1 VQIEKGDEVTDFA
14 EYVRDIDDIFFGSS
28 AKRHFSSDEERLSFR
43 EKWLGRYILKH
54 RDSFFVA
61 LEAGR
66 AVGYLAGCLEDPTNL
81 DHFKDI
87 GYFSYIDDICQ
98 TFPAH
103 LHVNVAE
110 AYRNR
115 GLGGALVER
124 FAGWGKLKSVRGLH
138 LVTSSASRSLPFYR
152 RYGFRDLRTFA
163 WNSDLAVCMG
173 REL

>member
-1 VQIEKGDEVTDFA
+1 MQIQKADEVTNFA

-28 AKRHFSSDEERLSFR
+28 AKGHFSSDEERLSFR

-115 GLGGALVER
+115 GLGA
-124 FAGWGKLKSVRGLH
+124 H
-138 LVTSSASRSLPFYR
+138 LS
-152 RYGFRDLRTFA
+152 
-163 WNSDLAVCMG
+163 SDLPDG
-173 REL
+173 GS